1 MAHRAATQ
9 AIAIAKLRSRQPA
22 RYPSWRMRP
31 AVTQME
37 HLMHWSK
44 ISLAMLR
51 ALALVGLVGILIGS
65 SDAAFARKGHGH
77 SKSSKIRISHGPI
90 IVGENYQWYKHR
102 HHKHWYPYPGK
113 IRGPLPPVKKPP
125 SEQGGMPA
133 PGGAAPAP
141 MKPPAPPAPPAS
153 GGAAPMP
160 TKPPA
165 PAPAPTPGGGRD
177 PGKPPTKAQ

>member
-44 ISLAMLR
+44 ISVAMLR

-133 PGGAAPAP
+133 PGGGAPAP
-141 MKPPAPPAPPAS
+141 MKPPAPPAS
-153 GGAAPMP
+153 GGAAPVP

-165 PAPAPTPGGGRD
+165 PAPVQGS
-177 PGKPPTKAQ
+177 TK